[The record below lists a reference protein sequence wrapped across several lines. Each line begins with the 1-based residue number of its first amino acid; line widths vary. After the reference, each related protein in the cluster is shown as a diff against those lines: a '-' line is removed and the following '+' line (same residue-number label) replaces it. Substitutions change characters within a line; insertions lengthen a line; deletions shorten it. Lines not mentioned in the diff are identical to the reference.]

1 MIAGGIS
8 PFFSGE
14 KQSSFVKLY
23 NYLQQLP
30 LSADGKGLIDLPP
43 SEKEEAFQWVWEA
56 FIGGEFRERWEIAKF
71 LPKFGERAIAPLTE
85 LLEDADAN
93 LDLRCEAAT
102 ILSQFQTSAAI
113 FSLTSVLKT
122 ETELEVI
129 DACAHSLSKQGKVAI
144 PTLTEALNQPQT
156 KLTAVEALAYLRQ
169 PETIEPLLT
178 LVNDE
183 NAEVRRIA
191 LEALGSFRDSRIVE
205 ALISALQDPD
215 SRVRKESVI
224 ALGVRGNDYNPHLV
238 VEALSPLLSDINW
251 EVASHCAIALG
262 RMGTPKA
269 LYSLDNCL
277 NNSLTPEP
285 LKKSL
290 LQGLSYQETSQ
301 SLFLL
306 LQSLQ
311 NQPLP
316 IIQEIITLV
325 GRWKT
330 EDHKSEIVETLT
342 AVYQQTPQWQ
352 QEIPLKQALAVA
364 IGNLGMAE
372 GKDILQQLIQD
383 ETSIVKLHAQAALKK
398 LP

>member
-1 MIAGGIS
+1 M
-8 PFFSGE
+8 
-14 KQSSFVKLY
+14 KLY

-43 SEKEEAFQWVWEA
+43 SEKEETFQWVWEA

-71 LPKFGERAIAPLTE
+71 LPKFGDRAIAPLTE
-85 LLEDADAN
+85 LLEDANAN
-93 LDLRCEAAT
+93 LDLRCEAAA

-129 DACAHSLSKQGKVAI
+129 DACAHGLSKQGKVAI

-178 LVNDE
+178 VVNDGD
-183 NAEVRRIA
+183 AEIRKIA
-191 LEALGSFRDSRIVE
+191 IEALGSFRDSRIME
-205 ALISALQDPD
+205 ALISALQDTD

-224 ALGVRGNDYNPHLV
+224 ALGVRGNDYDPNSV
-238 VEALSPLLSDINW
+238 AEALSPILSDINW

-262 RMGTPKA
+262 RMGTPNA
-269 LYSLDNCL
+269 LNALDQHL
-277 NNSLTPEP
+277 NHSLTPDP
-285 LKKSL
+285 LKKSII
-290 LQGLSYQETSQ
+290 QGLSYHETP
-301 SLFLL
+301 
-306 LQSLQ
+306 Q
-311 NQPLP
+311 NLAILTKNIQQQPLTMV
-316 IIQEIITLV
+316 QELLTIL

-330 EDHKSEIVETLT
+330 EEHKPEIVETLT
-342 AVYQQTPQWQ
+342 TVYQQTPQWQ

-372 GKDILQQLIQD
+372 GKEILQQLIQD